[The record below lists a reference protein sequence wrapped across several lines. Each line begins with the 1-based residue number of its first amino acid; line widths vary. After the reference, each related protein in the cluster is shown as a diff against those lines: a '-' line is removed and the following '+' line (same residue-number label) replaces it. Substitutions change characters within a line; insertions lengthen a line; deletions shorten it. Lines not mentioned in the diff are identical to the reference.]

1 LTPSASAA
9 AITEPDAATSL
20 DAIAAR
26 LRGEEPLPTAIA
38 PKKYKTEKE
47 LAALRERMKDELGL
61 LPREDEN
68 DTVIGGSPIFLSDQ
82 AREIISKLRRQK
94 VNTELRGRPT
104 V

>member
-1 LTPSASAA
+1 
-9 AITEPDAATSL
+9 
-20 DAIAAR
+20 
-26 LRGEEPLPTAIA
+26 
-38 PKKYKTEKE
+38 
-47 LAALRERMKDELGL
+47 L

-94 VNTELRGRPT
+94 VNTELQARPT